1 MLVLCI
7 HVKILHL
14 FASGYEK
21 KGYENV
27 KFAYEAIDVKKL
39 IYIPVA
45 YKQI

>member
-1 MLVLCI
+1 MYPCQDSAF
-7 HVKILHL
+7 